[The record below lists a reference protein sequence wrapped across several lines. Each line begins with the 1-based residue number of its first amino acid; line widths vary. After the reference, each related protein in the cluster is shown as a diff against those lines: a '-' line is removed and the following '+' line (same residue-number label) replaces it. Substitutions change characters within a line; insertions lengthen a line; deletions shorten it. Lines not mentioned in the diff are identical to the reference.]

1 MEILLLW
8 VWPLFVLA
16 VLYVF
21 SLSVT
26 RKDRKHNGAP
36 AENLRIVLPE
46 GGDADLESLM
56 RFWRDQKPYKVRE
69 G

>member
-36 AENLRIVLPE
+36 AE
-46 GGDADLESLM
+46 
-56 RFWRDQKPYKVRE
+56 
-69 G
+69 